1 MWKGTV
7 SACTHSV
14 SDIIQLAWIAS
25 QWIPL
30 WLCVTIYSF
39 ALWINKGRMI
49 ANNSLWHVLVPV
61 LRCVKALYQFSQREL
76 LYLIHLPLISKGKSM
91 KQFFQFFFFLAP
103 LSRHPIHFNDKLL
116 GQQSRDFLFNYTR
129 LVYIRFPP
137 EELAGVQARQGKAGL
152 VSGCLV
158 IERAKYNFASVV
170 GKNHVGCFSI
180 SWAGANFFSIFC
192 RIS

>member
-61 LRCVKALYQFSQREL
+61 LRCAKALYQFSQREL

-91 KQFFQFFFFLAP
+91 KQFFQFFFFSHHSAVIP
-103 LSRHPIHFNDKLL
+103 STSMISFWASS
-116 GQQSRDFLFNYTR
+116 QETFFSIIRDLFT
-129 LVYIRFPP
+129 LDFPRKSWQ
-137 EELAGVQARQGKAGL
+137 GCRQGKARQGL
-152 VSGCLV
+152 YGDV
-158 IERAKYNFASVV
+158 
-170 GKNHVGCFSI
+170 
-180 SWAGANFFSIFC
+180 WW
-192 RIS
+192 